1 MTIATLFPFLLGSL
15 ILLYSASL
23 ACKYRPHGLLPV
35 ATLCLCLFCGL
46 VALLS
51 AHPSTP
57 LVGAAEVAL
66 PTMVLVC
73 CRQELRAAYFAR
85 KADARRRGRVVHL
98 PRRREK
104 EEQSGLAHM
113 PRESRAGNER
123 RACS

>member
-51 AHPSTP
+51 
-57 LVGAAEVAL
+57 
-66 PTMVLVC
+66 
-73 CRQELRAAYFAR
+73 
-85 KADARRRGRVVHL
+85 GRVVHL